1 MTKLQKKR
9 QRTKRIHINQHR
21 IKANR
26 KSGASNTNASTEAL
40 LPVITAKT
48 YKDNAYGHEVKI
60 GGPCT
65 IVYRPDKPL
74 SCGAHVWIETQSEVT
89 VFERDKGVVANL

>member
-1 MTKLQKKR
+1 MTTKTQKKR

-26 KSGASNTNASTEAL
+26 KSSAQGATASKEL

-48 YKDNAYGHEVKI
+48 YKENAYGHEVKI
-60 GGPCT
+60 NGPCT
-65 IVYRPDKPL
+65 IVYRPNAPL
-74 SCGAHVWIETQSEVT
+74 ACGAHVWIETQEEVV
-89 VFERDKGVVANL
+89 VFEKGKGVVANL

>member
-26 KSGASNTNASTEAL
+26 KDSTT

-48 YKDNAYGHEVKI
+48 YKENAYGHEVKI
-60 GGPCT
+60 NGPCT
-65 IVYRPDKPL
+65 IIYRPNAPL
-74 SCGAHVWIETQSEVT
+74 SCGAHVWIETQEEVV
-89 VFERDKGVVANL
+89 VFEAGKGVVANL

>member
-1 MTKLQKKR
+1 MTKIQKKR

-26 KSGASNTNASTEAL
+26 KSSAQDAKNSTAL
-40 LPVITAKT
+40 QPVITAKT
-48 YKDNAYGHEVKI
+48 YKENAYGHEVKI
-60 GGPCT
+60 NGPCT
-65 IVYRPDKPL
+65 IIYRPDKPL

-89 VFERDKGVVANL
+89 VFELGKGVVANL